1 MRPTKTASTTI
12 DQVLMSARPAGGG
25 VPVVPRPG
33 QGVSNREVSMGGYDD
48 DDDEDDLPD
57 EDDEDGDDEDIDVS
71 DFDDEDD
78 SE

>member
-1 MRPTKTASTTI
+1 
-12 DQVLMSARPAGGG
+12 MSARPAGGG

-48 DDDEDDLPD
+48 DEDDESVETDLPD
-57 EDDEDGDDEDIDVS
+57 EDDDDDDDDEDIDVS
-71 DFDDEDD
+71 DYDDD

>member
-1 MRPTKTASTTI
+1 VPG
-12 DQVLMSARPAGGG
+12 RPAA
-25 VPVVPRPG
+25 VFQSSPRPG
-33 QGVSNREVSMGGYDD
+33 QGVIDREVSMGGYDD